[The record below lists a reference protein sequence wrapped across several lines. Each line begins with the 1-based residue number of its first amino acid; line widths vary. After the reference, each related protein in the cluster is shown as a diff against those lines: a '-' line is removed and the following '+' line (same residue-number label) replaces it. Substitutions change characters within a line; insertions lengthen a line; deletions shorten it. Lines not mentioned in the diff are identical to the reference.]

1 MSHNLQGLKKD
12 TMHKINIT
20 KDEITKSL
28 KNLALSKA
36 SETDMISAR
45 FLKET
50 ADEVAIGLALIFQ
63 VSLHEA
69 STTYSRKIIWAAV
82 DA

>member
-1 MSHNLQGLKKD
+1 MKL
-12 TMHKINIT
+12 
-20 KDEITKSL
+20 L
-28 KNLALSKA
+28 KNRAPSKA
-36 SETDMISAR
+36 VRTDIMSER

>member
-1 MSHNLQGLKKD
+1 MSPNLQGLKKD

-20 KDEITKSL
+20 KDEITKSP

-50 ADEVAIGLALIFQ
+50 ADEVAIGLALIFP
-63 VSLHEA
+63 A
-69 STTYSRKIIWAAV
+69 SFHQGKIT
-82 DA
+82 DE